1 MKYKKILT
9 WACTAALFLTG
20 CTTDTA
26 SNGGWMDD
34 SNAVRIQASA
44 GSTLTRSNPIET
56 DESKL
61 TGFNRGDKIS
71 VSNRNITVNYTFDG
85 EKLWVPENDKY
96 LVWDKN
102 DLTFEGYYPYDGK
115 NTFSVGYIKKD
126 QSTLKALAQSDYM
139 NITSTLKSI
148 PSDKRLPLELKRQTA
163 RLILRIQKF
172 NDEFSEGVKVT
183 ELGIG
188 CPENTNGEGSWE
200 SIRPY
205 QQNGD
210 GGVGTTYTALVI
222 PGKRTVYITP
232 PNTNPDEPGIED
244 LKVETGE
251 LEAGKSY
258 TYNLIVGKNK
268 VTVGGV
274 TVAPWN
280 TENTLQGGEAKEE
293 PPYVTM
299 TANSKQTFVMKCE
312 GSYTLPDLE
321 YSVNNNGTWQKV
333 VADKGVDFGGNLGSL
348 LLRGKCPNGTA
359 TSWDKYSTITFSDE
373 NVKVDCSGDI
383 RMLIDYTAHE
393 NVATESCSFISLFK
407 GCSVLTS
414 APELPAKALKES
426 CYRQMFEGCTS
437 LTQAPVLP
445 ATELKERCYQSMFKG
460 CIALT
465 QAPVLQAT
473 ALKGQCYR
481 QMFEGCTSLEQA
493 PVLPATELQESC
505 YFSMFSG
512 CTALTQAPV
521 LPATELKNYCYYSMF
536 SGCTS
541 LAQAPMLSAKE
552 LGWYCYNNMFKGCK
566 SLVKAPALPAT
577 TLQPSCYSYMFANC
591 EKLTEAPELKATKM
605 RSGSYQSMFEGCT
618 SLVNAPAL
626 PATELDINC
635 YQSMFKGCTSLKKA
649 PELRAKKF
657 EERCY
662 CWMFQDC
669 KKLESVTM
677 LTNEYG
683 YTPLYGWLNGAGTEA
698 ENRTL
703 KVYDKETYKDI
714 VTSYDS
720 SMSDIWKIGKCTVL
734 DKDGGKITT
743 TE

>member
-1 MKYKKILT
+1 MKYKNILT
-9 WACTAALFLTG
+9 WACTATLFLTG

-26 SNGGWMDD
+26 NNGRWMED

-44 GSTLTRSNPIET
+44 GSTLTRSNPIAT
-56 DESKL
+56 DESNL

-71 VSNRNITVNYTFDG
+71 VRNRNITVNYTFDG

-102 DLTFEGYYPYDGK
+102 DLKFEGYYPCDGK
-115 NTFSVGYIKKD
+115 NDFSVGYIKKD
-126 QSTLKALAQSDYM
+126 QSTLEALAQSDYM
-139 NITSTLKSI
+139 NTTTSNLQSI

-232 PNTNPDEPGIED
+232 TNTNTSGEPGIERE
-244 LKVETGE
+244 LETGE

-258 TYNLIVGKNK
+258 TYNLIVGKDK

-293 PPYVTM
+293 DLTPYVTM
-299 TANSKQTFVMKCE
+299 TANNKQTFVMKCA
-312 GSYTLPDLE
+312 GNYTLPDLE
-321 YSVNNNGTWQKV
+321 YSVNNGTWQKV
-333 VADKGVDFGGNLGSL
+333 VKDQGVNFGGNLGSL
-348 LLRGKCPNGTA
+348 CLRGKCPNGTA
-359 TSWDKYSTITFSDE
+359 TSWEKYSTITFSDE

-383 RMLIDYTAHE
+383 RTLINYTAHE
-393 NVATESCSFISLFK
+393 TVATENSSFISLFQNCTALKSAPKLPATALKKSCYRQMFK
-407 GCSVLTS
+407 GCTS
-414 APELPAKALKES
+414 LEQAPDLPAKALKES
-426 CYRQMFEGCTS
+426 CYQ
-437 LTQAPVLP
+437 
-445 ATELKERCYQSMFKG
+445 
-460 CIALT
+460 
-465 QAPVLQAT
+465 
-473 ALKGQCYR
+473 

-493 PVLPATELQESC
+493 PD
-505 YFSMFSG
+505 
-512 CTALTQAPV
+512 
-521 LPATELKNYCYYSMF
+521 LPATELKTLCYYSMF

-541 LAQAPMLSAKE
+541 LTQAPKLPATKLAHS
-552 LGWYCYNNMFKGCK
+552 CYSGMFEGCT
-566 SLVKAPALPAT
+566 SLVNAPDLPAT
-577 TLQPSCYSYMFANC
+577 TLEPSCYSKMFKGCIA
-591 EKLTEAPELKATKM
+591 LTGAPELKAKIM
-605 RSGSYQSMFEGCT
+605 QNASYKFMFEGCT

-626 PATELDINC
+626 PATTLNYNC
-635 YQSMFKGCTSLKKA
+635 YIKMFSGCTSLKKA
-649 PELRAKKF
+649 PELGAEKLTDWCYQLMF
-657 EERCY
+657 ENCTN
-662 CWMFQDC
+662 
-669 KKLESVTM
+669 LEYVTM
-677 LTNEYG
+677 LANENG
-683 YTPLYGWLNGAGTEA
+683 YNALAGWLDGAGTSA
-698 ENRTL
+698 KTRTL
-703 KVYDKETYKDI
+703 KVYSKDFYNSEI
-714 VTSYDS
+714 ADNNPNE
-720 SMSDIWKIGKCTVL
+720 WRIGANCTVL

>member
-56 DESKL
+56 DKSKQ
-61 TGFNRGDKIS
+61 TGFNQGDMIS
-71 VSNRNITVNYTFDG
+71 VRNRNITVNYTFDG

-96 LVWDKN
+96 LVWDEN
-102 DLTFEGYYPYDGK
+102 DLTFEAYYPYDGK
-115 NTFSVGYIKKD
+115 NTFSVGYIKKN
-126 QSTLKALAQSDYM
+126 QSSLEALAQSDYM
-139 NITSTLKSI
+139 NTTSNLQSI
-148 PSDKRLPLELKRQTA
+148 PSDKHLTLKLERKTA
-163 RLILRIQKF
+163 RLILKIQHF
-172 NDEFSEGVKVT
+172 NDEFSKGVKVNK
-183 ELGIG
+183 LDIG
-188 CPENTNGEGSWE
+188 CPENTNGDGSWAP
-200 SIRPY
+200 ITPY

-280 TENTLQGGEAKEE
+280 TENTLPGGVAEVLA
-293 PPYVTM
+293 PYVTM
-299 TANSKQTFVMKCE
+299 TANSRQTFKMTCT

-321 YSVNNNGTWQKV
+321 YSLNNGTWKEV
-333 VADKGVDFGGNLGSL
+333 VADKCVDFGGALGSL
-348 LLRGKCPNGTA
+348 RLRGICPNGTA
-359 TSWDKYSTITFSDE
+359 TSWQNYSTITFGEES
-373 NVKVDCSGDI
+373 VKVDCKGDI
-383 RMLIDYTAHE
+383 RTLINYTAYKT
-393 NVATESCSFISLFK
+393 VATGNCSFISLFK

-437 LTQAPVLP
+437 LEQAPDLP
-445 ATELKERCYQSMFKG
+445 ATELQESCYHSMFKG
-460 CIALT
+460 CTALT

-473 ALKGQCYR
+473 ALKEQCYR
-481 QMFEGCTSLEQA
+481 QMFEGCTSLTQA
-493 PVLPATELQESC
+493 PVLPATELQETC

-521 LPATELKNYCYYSMF
+521 LPATELKNYCYRSMF
-536 SGCTS
+536 EGCTA
-541 LAQAPMLSAKE
+541 LTQAPMLSAEE
-552 LGWYCYNNMFKGCK
+552 LGWYCYNNMFKGCT

-591 EKLTEAPELKATKM
+591 EKLTEAPELKAKKM
-605 RSGSYQSMFEGCT
+605 QSGSYQSMFEGCT

-626 PATELDINC
+626 PATELDNNC
-635 YQSMFKGCTSLKKA
+635 YNSMFKGCTSLKTA
-649 PELRAKKF
+649 PELGAKKF
-657 EERCY
+657 RERCY
-662 CWMFQDC
+662 CYMFQDC

-683 YTPLYGWLNGAGTEA
+683 YSPLYGWLKDAGTKA
-698 ENRTL
+698 KSRTL
-703 KVYDKETYKDI
+703 KVYDKKTYKDI

-720 SMSDIWKIGKCTVL
+720 SMSEIWKIGNCTVL
-734 DKDGGKITT
+734 DKNGGKITT